1 MLADNVIAY
10 QVTAMAEEFPDEH
23 FPVRPAYRKAM
34 YHRLMLIVDELN
46 FKMQELLKES
56 PDETDAVLQRELLA
70 LQEGY
75 EQAFIRAV
83 RKEDECES
91 AAE

>member
-1 MLADNVIAY
+1 
-10 QVTAMAEEFPDEH
+10 
-23 FPVRPAYRKAM
+23 
-34 YHRLMLIVDELN
+34 MLIVDELN